1 MKKLSSFINAR
12 SKREI
17 LLFKLLWVCG
27 CFFVCFEYFIYPS
40 FLNFQA
46 YQNSKNLQSPY
57 NTQEIEDFFTH
68 FNTTSLPFSKI
79 QEMISSQSIT
89 ESKQENQECNY
100 NFEGVIQSDK
110 FFSLLQTLSSPAL
123 LITSFS
129 LSYQG
134 NFSLSLKNQKI
145 TTLSP
150 IAPLLSSPKDLFAK
164 FATLKFN
171 APKFYTPPKPTITLT
186 LEAIFNQKAKI
197 NGVWIKKQESVQDYI
212 LKEIHPS
219 YILLQKDSQTL
230 KLYLKEKRIF
240 Q

>member
-1 MKKLSSFINAR
+1 MKILSSFINAR

-46 YQNSKNLQSPY
+46 YQNSKNLQSPH
-57 NTQEIEDFFTH
+57 NTQEIEDFLTH
-68 FNTTSLPFSKI
+68 FNATSLPFSKI

-89 ESKQENQECNY
+89 ESKQENQEYNY
-100 NFEGVIQSDK
+100 NFDGVIQSDK
-110 FFSLLQTLSSPAL
+110 FFSLLQTLSSPTL

-129 LSYQG
+129 LSHQG

-150 IAPLLSSPKDLFAK
+150 INPLLSSPKDLFTK
-164 FATLKFN
+164 FTTPKFN
-171 APKFYTPPKPTITLT
+171 VPKFYTPPKPTITLT

-197 NGVWIKKQESVQDYI
+197 NGAWIKKQESIQGYI

-230 KLYLKEKRIF
+230 KLHLKEKRIF

>member
-17 LLFKLLWVCG
+17 FLFKLLWVCG

-40 FLNFQA
+40 FLNFQT

-57 NTQEIEDFFTH
+57 NTQEIEDFLTH
-68 FNTTSLPFSKI
+68 FNATSLPFSKI
-79 QEMISSQSIT
+79 QEMISAQSIA
-89 ESKQENQECNY
+89 ESKQENQEYNY

-110 FFSLLQTLSSPAL
+110 FFSLLQSLSSPAL
-123 LITSFS
+123 LVTSFS
-129 LSYQG
+129 LNHQG

-150 IAPLLSSPKDLFAK
+150 IAPLLSSPKDLFTK
-164 FATLKFN
+164 FTTPKFN

-197 NGVWIKKQESVQDYI
+197 NGVWIKKQESVQGYI
-212 LKEIHPS
+212 LKEIHPHF
-219 YILLQKDSQTL
+219 ILLQKDSQTL
-230 KLYLKEKRIF
+230 KLHLKEKRIF

>member
-1 MKKLSSFINAR
+1 MKILSSFINAR

-27 CFFVCFEYFIYPS
+27 CFFVCFEYFIYPN

-57 NTQEIEDFFTH
+57 NTQEIEDFLIH
-68 FNTTSLPFSKI
+68 FNATSLPFSKI
-79 QEMISSQSIT
+79 QEMISAQSIT
-89 ESKQENQECNY
+89 ESKQKNQECNY
-100 NFEGVIQSDK
+100 NFEGLIQSDK
-110 FFSLLQTLSSPAL
+110 FFSLLQSLSSPTL
-123 LITSFS
+123 LVTSFS
-129 LSYQG
+129 LNHQG

-145 TTLSP
+145 STLSP
-150 IAPLLSSPKDLFAK
+150 ITPLLSSPKDLFAK
-164 FATLKFN
+164 FTTPKFS

-197 NGVWIKKQESVQDYI
+197 NGVWIKKQESIQGYI

-230 KLYLKEKRIF
+230 KLHLKEKRIF